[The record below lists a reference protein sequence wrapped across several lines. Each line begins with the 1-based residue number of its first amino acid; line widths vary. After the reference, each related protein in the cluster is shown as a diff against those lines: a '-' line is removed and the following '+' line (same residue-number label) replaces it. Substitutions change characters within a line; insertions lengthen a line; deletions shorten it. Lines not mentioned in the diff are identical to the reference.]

1 LSLASDKCLT
11 TGSPDM
17 IRSAIALSLLGSVF
31 LAGCAGSDTT
41 DGANATD
48 DCFYIRNVNS
58 WDEIDAKHAYIKEG
72 VSDHYLVTLANNCRG
87 LDYANAI
94 ALSNYNGRMCP
105 NDFGAITFRDGGMR
119 MTCRI
124 NNVEAVSSKDEA
136 IALAESRSK

>member
-1 LSLASDKCLT
+1 
-11 TGSPDM
+11 M
-17 IRSAIALSLLGSVF
+17 IRSAIAFSLFSSLV

-41 DGANATD
+41 DGSSATD
-48 DCFYIRNVNS
+48 DCFYIRNVNG

-72 VSDHYLVTLANNCRG
+72 VSDHYLVTLVNNCRG

-119 MTCRI
+119 VTCRI
-124 NNVEAVSSKDEA
+124 DNVEAVSSKDEA
-136 IALAESRSK
+136 IALAESRSE